1 MIRTLI
7 VDDHPLIREG
17 LKQILA
23 ETPDIRVAAEAGTA
37 AEALELVRSQQWDVI
52 VLDIHLPDGGGLEFL
67 ETLRGHAPR
76 TPILMLSIHEDTAY
90 AARFMRAGASGYI
103 GKQSAREHLVAAIR
117 KVAKGEKYLSAAIAE
132 EMAFTMFDRSNR
144 KPHEALSDREFQIFL
159 MIAAGRAPREIAEDL
174 SLSTKTVAT
183 HRGRILEKM
192 GLRNNAELVQYAMSH
207 HLLTV

>member
-23 ETPDIRVAAEAGTA
+23 ETSDIRVAGEAGTA
-37 AEALELVRSQQWDVI
+37 AEAEALARAQPCDVI
-52 VLDIHLPDGGGLEFL
+52 VLDIHLPDGGGLEL
-67 ETLRGHAPR
+67 LSQLRTIAPK
-76 TPILMLSIHEDTAY
+76 TPVLMLSIHEDTGY

-117 KVAKGEKYLSAAIAE
+117 KVAKGERYLSAAVAE
-132 EMAFTMFDRSNR
+132 EMAFTMFERDSR
-144 KPHEALSDREFQIFL
+144 KPHETLSDREFQVFL
-159 MIAAGRAPREIAEDL
+159 LIAEGKAPRQIAEQL
-174 SLSTKTVAT
+174 CLSTKTVAT

-192 GLRNNAELVQYAMSH
+192 GLRNNAELVQYAMTH
-207 HLLTV
+207 KLLVT